1 MKIPLKETF
10 SKQAL
15 ALERQL
21 WQANPTDQKT
31 LLALQSGNVS
41 GVNVPGGTA
50 LEKAA
55 KEKEEK
61 ETTYNLMLEVM
72 EAASERFRQT
82 FEDVKYRIAEN
93 REYFQK
99 KLDDLDQDEVAFKKD
114 TILLQQG
121 LEVYPDANDPRRYF
135 YQDESGG
142 WHELQDETYLEQAR
156 DIHRQKGAVHTMQ
169 NKQNL
174 DRYKDELHEDVKT
187 LDQIEADSEELNR
200 QVQAGKIHPEK
211 ATKKVKEFE
220 ERIAKVQAEHEEFP
234 EPSLGEKAEFV
245 EPEKILLR
253 NEFRQ
258 SVDQKSAQ
266 LASDN
271 DLLDNSYEPTVAV
284 PEQQPAPTPFKKD
297 LF

>member
-1 MKIPLKETF
+1 MKITLKETF

-41 GVNVPGGTA
+41 GVHVPGGTA
-50 LEKAA
+50 QEKAA

-72 EAASERFRQT
+72 EASYERFRQT
-82 FEDVKYRIAEN
+82 LEDVKYRIAEN
-93 REYFQK
+93 RQYFQK
-99 KLDDLDQDEVAFKKD
+99 KMDDLEQDEAAFKKD
-114 TILLQQG
+114 TIILQQG

-142 WHELQDETYLEQAR
+142 WHELQNETYLEQAR

-169 NKQNL
+169 NKQKF
-174 DRYKDELHEDVKT
+174 DQYKDGVRAAPNFLNEKEARLNEIEQRVNNGDMATVEGREEIKT
-187 LDQIEADSEELNR
+187 VD
-200 QVQAGKIHPEK
+200 
-211 ATKKVKEFE
+211 KEILEYQGLQNDLRNSAF
-220 ERIAKVQAEHEEFP
+220 
-234 EPSLGEKAEFV
+234 GEKAELM
-245 EPEKILLR
+245 EAEKSFLK

-258 SVDQKSAQ
+258 SADQKEVPTALDS
-266 LASDN
+266 
-271 DLLDNSYEPTVAV
+271 DLLEDYGEPNASL
-284 PEQQPAPTPFKKD
+284 APTSPTFR
-297 LF
+297 